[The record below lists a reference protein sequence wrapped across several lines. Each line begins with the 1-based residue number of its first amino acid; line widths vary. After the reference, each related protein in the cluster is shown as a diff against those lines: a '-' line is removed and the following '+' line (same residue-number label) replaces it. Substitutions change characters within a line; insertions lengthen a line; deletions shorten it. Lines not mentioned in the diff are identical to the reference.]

1 MSTNSAGVLDYSNLD
16 FKAYYEAEE
25 SSQFRNQREAA
36 DYIRFRRT
44 AGYLPKNWSSLLDIG
59 CAEGYWLDY
68 LHCAHAGQ
76 RTLRGYEYAS
86 NRVEAAQARFP
97 MLDIRQGSIFE
108 LPEEDSSHDV
118 VTCMEV
124 IEHLD
129 QWRLGV
135 EELLRV
141 ARHEVLIGVPYRE
154 KIKHTMCVHCHQKT
168 PHAGHLHTFD
178 ESTFDPW
185 RRDNQVRIRYLSGK
199 RGFLSQHIDRLR
211 RHTRWML
218 VRIGL

>member
-1 MSTNSAGVLDYSNLD
+1 MQSNSSVVLDYSQLD

-25 SSQFRNQREAA
+25 SSQFRNPREAA
-36 DYIRFRRT
+36 DYVRFRRT
-44 AGYLPKNWSSLLDIG
+44 SRYLPKHWSSLLDVG

-68 LHCAHAGQ
+68 LYCVHGEQ
-76 RTLRGYEYAS
+76 RAFRGYEYAS

-97 MLDIRQGSIFE
+97 HLDIQQGSIFE
-108 LPEEDSSHDV
+108 LPEKTNSHDV

-135 EELLRV
+135 EELIRV
-141 ARHEVLIGVPYRE
+141 AKKEVLIGVPYRE
-154 KIKHTMCVHCHQKT
+154 KIKQTMCIHCHQTT

-178 ESTFDPW
+178 ESCFDPW
-185 RRDNQVRIRYLSGK
+185 RRKYQVHIAYLSGK
-199 RGFLSQHIDRLR
+199 RGLVSQYLDRLR

-218 VRIGL
+218 IRIRL